1 MLINKKKIKNR
12 GGEMMLRNYT
22 LEYWTDDGWVVG
34 KLREIPG
41 IFSQGES
48 LAELEE
54 NIKDAYRIML
64 EEPTEVRSDL
74 KTKEISMDIA

>member
-1 MLINKKKIKNR
+1 
-12 GGEMMLRNYT
+12 MLRNYT

>member
-1 MLINKKKIKNR
+1 
-12 GGEMMLRNYT
+12 MLRNYT
-22 LEYWTDDGWVVG
+22 LEYWMDDGWVVG
-34 KLREIPG
+34 KLKEIPG

-48 LAELEE
+48 LEELEE

>member
-1 MLINKKKIKNR
+1 
-12 GGEMMLRNYT
+12 MLRNYT
-22 LEYWTDDGWVVG
+22 LEYWMDDGWVVG
-34 KLREIPG
+34 KLKEIPG

>member
-1 MLINKKKIKNR
+1 
-12 GGEMMLRNYT
+12 MMLRNYT

>member
-1 MLINKKKIKNR
+1 
-12 GGEMMLRNYT
+12 MMLRNYT
-22 LEYWTDDGWVVG
+22 LEYWIDDGWVVG

-64 EEPTEVRSDL
+64 EEPTVVRSGL
-74 KTKEISMDIA
+74 KTKEISMEIA

>member
-1 MLINKKKIKNR
+1 
-12 GGEMMLRNYT
+12 MLRNYT
-22 LEYWTDDGWVVG
+22 LEYWMDDGWIVG

-54 NIKDAYRIML
+54 NIKDAYRLML
-64 EEPTEVRSDL
+64 EEPTETRSNF
-74 KTKEISMDIA
+74 KTKEISMEIA

>member
-1 MLINKKKIKNR
+1 MKIKNR

>member
-1 MLINKKKIKNR
+1 MI
-12 GGEMMLRNYT
+12 LRNYT
-22 LEYWTDDGWVVG
+22 LEYWIDDGWVVG

-64 EEPTEVRSDL
+64 EEPTVVRSGL
-74 KTKEISMDIA
+74 KTKEISMEIA